1 MATLAQ
7 GVLYEYK
14 TRVLFWLIPLFFV
27 IGCMLLALA
36 VGLPLLIRPAP
47 DTGLYVS
54 IAIAGLGGVGMPI
67 VAVALWLLIPEIT
80 TTYDAARRV
89 LVLHYRRPIG
99 QWVKEFRAD
108 EIADIS
114 LMSMGEG
121 AYSLALRLKSGKNV
135 RLEYGAS
142 SDTAPKRA
150 AAQRIKAVMGLGG
163 AARELRV

>member
-1 MATLAQ
+1 MATSAQ

-14 TRVLFWLIPLFFV
+14 TRVLFWLIPPFFV

-36 VGLPLLIRPAP
+36 VGLPLVIKPAP

-54 IAIAGLGGVGMPI
+54 IAVAALGGVGMPI
-67 VAVALWLLIPEIT
+67 LAVALWLLIPEIT

-89 LVLHYRRPIG
+89 LVLQYRRPIG
-99 QWVKEFRAD
+99 RWVKEFRAD

-114 LMSMGEG
+114 LLSMSDN

-150 AAQRIKAVMGLGG
+150 AAQRIKAALGLGV
-163 AARELRV
+163 AVRELRV